1 MNIVCFVRPAPGWNK
16 FRFNLTTGAVEVPQD
31 VPLGVSAF
39 GEGTWV
45 LHPADRAALDAA
57 AATLQAAA
65 GADGTLTVVAVES
78 AVPDAAETVLREALA
93 RGATRAVLVTGAR
106 DPDSYVTASALAAVI
121 GQAPGDGKADL
132 VLLGADMP
140 GGAPDEIGPMVA
152 EDLGWAQ
159 ITAALTLIPAP
170 DDPAR
175 LRADQQW
182 VAGLRTVEAAL
193 PLVVSLLPNAALTPR
208 YPQGG
213 AVLAAYRKGQIER
226 VDVAVLGL
234 TGANAAQGVRRVIV
248 RRAALG
254 EAHAAERLTGP
265 VEESVAVLLP
275 ALRQS

>member
-1 MNIVCFVRPAPGWNK
+1 MNIVSFVRPAPGWDK

-45 LHPADRAALDAA
+45 LHPADRAALAA
-57 AATLQAAA
+57 AVSLQAA
-65 GADGTLTVVAVES
+65 GADGTLTAVAVES
-78 AVPDAAETVLREALA
+78 EVADAAETVLREALA

-106 DPDSYVTASALAAVI
+106 DADSYVTASALAAVI
-121 GQAPGDGKADL
+121 GQATGDGKANL
-132 VLLGADMP
+132 VVLGADAP
-140 GGAPDEIGPMVA
+140 GGVPDEIGPMLA
-152 EDLGWAQ
+152 EDLGWTQ
-159 ITAALTLIPAP
+159 ITAALTLAPAP

-208 YPQGG
+208 YPRGG
-213 AVLAAYRKGQIER
+213 DVLAAYRKGQVER
-226 VDVAVLGL
+226 VDVAALGL

-254 EAHAAERLTGP
+254 EAPAAERLTGP

-275 ALRQS
+275 ALRQA

>member
-1 MNIVCFVRPAPGWNK
+1 MNIVCFVRPAPGWDK
-16 FRFNLTTGAVEVPQD
+16 FRFNLSTGAVEVPQD

-57 AATLQAAA
+57 ATLQAAT

-78 AVPDAAETVLREALA
+78 ETPDTAETVLREALA
-93 RGATRAVLVTGAR
+93 RGATRAVLVMGAR
-106 DPDSYVTASALAAVI
+106 DADSYVTASALAAVI
-121 GQAPGDGKADL
+121 GQAPDGGAPDL
-132 VLLGADMP
+132 VVLGADAP
-140 GGAPDEIGPMVA
+140 GGAPDEVGPMLA
-152 EDLGWAQ
+152 EDLGGAQ
-159 ITAALTLIPAP
+159 ITAALTLALAP

-182 VAGLRTVEAAL
+182 VAGLRTVEGAV

-208 YPQGG
+208 YPRG
-213 AVLAAYRKGQIER
+213 ADVLAAYRKGQIER
-226 VDVAVLGL
+226 VDVAALGL

-254 EAHAAERLTGP
+254 EAPAAERLTGP

-275 ALRQS
+275 TLRQS

>member
-1 MNIVCFVRPAPGWNK
+1 MNIVCFVRPAPGWDK
-16 FRFNLTTGAVEVPQD
+16 FRFNLSTGAVEVPRD

-57 AATLQAAA
+57 ATLLAAT
-65 GADGTLTVVAVES
+65 GADGTLTVVALES
-78 AVPDAAETVLREALA
+78 EVPDAAATVLREALA
-93 RGATRAVLVTGAR
+93 RGAARAVLVTGAP
-106 DPDSYVTASALAAVI
+106 DADSYVTASALAAVI
-121 GQAPGDGKADL
+121 GQAPDDGKPDL
-132 VLLGADMP
+132 VVLGADAP
-140 GGAPDEIGPMVA
+140 GGAPDEVGPMLA

-159 ITAALTLIPAP
+159 ITAALTLAPAP
-170 DDPAR
+170 DDPAH

-182 VAGLRTVEAAL
+182 VAGLRTVDAAL

-208 YPQGG
+208 YARG
-213 AVLAAYRKGQIER
+213 ANVLAAYRKGEIES
-226 VDVAVLGL
+226 VDVAALGL
-234 TGANAAQGVRRVIV
+234 TGANAAQGVHRVVV

-254 EAHAAERLTGP
+254 EAPAAERLTGP

>member
-1 MNIVCFVRPAPGWNK
+1 MNIVCFVRPAPGWDK
-16 FRFNLTTGAVEVPQD
+16 FRFNLSTGAVEVPRD

-57 AATLQAAA
+57 TALQAAGA
-65 GADGTLTVVAVES
+65 GGTLTAVAVES
-78 AVPDAAETVLREALA
+78 EVPDAAETVLREALA

-106 DPDSYVTASALAAVI
+106 DADAYVTASALTAVI
-121 GQAPGDGKADL
+121 GQAADGGKPDL
-132 VLLGADMP
+132 VVLGADAP
-140 GGAPDEIGPMVA
+140 GGVPDEVGPMLA

-159 ITAALTLIPAP
+159 ITAALTLAPAP

-208 YPQGG
+208 YAHGTD
-213 AVLAAYRKGQIER
+213 VLAAYRKGQIER
-226 VDVAVLGL
+226 VDVAALGL
-234 TGANAAQGVRRVIV
+234 TGAHAAQGVRRVIV

-254 EAHAAERLTGP
+254 EAPAAERLTGP

>member
-1 MNIVCFVRPAPGWNK
+1 MNIVCFVRPAPGWDK
-16 FRFNLTTGAVEVPQD
+16 FRFNLSTGAVEVPRD

-57 AATLQAAA
+57 TALQAAGA
-65 GADGTLTVVAVES
+65 GGTLTAVAVES
-78 AVPDAAETVLREALA
+78 EVPDAAETVLREALA

-106 DPDSYVTASALAAVI
+106 DADAYVTASALTAVI
-121 GQAPGDGKADL
+121 GQAGDGGKPDL
-132 VLLGADMP
+132 VVLGADAP
-140 GGAPDEIGPMVA
+140 GGVPDEVGPMLA

-159 ITAALTLIPAP
+159 ITAALTLAPAP

-208 YPQGG
+208 YAHGTD
-213 AVLAAYRKGQIER
+213 VLAAYRKGQIER
-226 VDVAVLGL
+226 VDVAALGL
-234 TGANAAQGVRRVIV
+234 TGAHAAQGVRRVIV

-254 EAHAAERLTGP
+254 EAPAAERLTGP

-275 ALRQS
+275 ALRQP

>member
-1 MNIVCFVRPAPGWNK
+1 MNIVCFVRPAPGWDK
-16 FRFNLTTGAVEVPQD
+16 FRFNLSTGAVEVPRD

-45 LHPADRAALDAA
+45 LHLADRAALDAA
-57 AATLQAAA
+57 VTLLAAA
-65 GADGTLTVVAVES
+65 GAGGTLTAVAVES
-78 AVPDAAETVLREALA
+78 EVPDAAETVLREALA

-106 DPDSYVTASALAAVI
+106 DADAYVTASALTAVI
-121 GQAPGDGKADL
+121 GQAADGGKPDL
-132 VLLGADMP
+132 VVLGADAP
-140 GGAPDEIGPMVA
+140 GGVPDEVGPMLA

-159 ITAALTLIPAP
+159 ITAALTLAPAP

-208 YPQGG
+208 YAHG
-213 AVLAAYRKGQIER
+213 ADVLAAYRKGQIER
-226 VDVAVLGL
+226 VDVAALGL
-234 TGANAAQGVRRVIV
+234 TGAHAAQGVRRVIV

-254 EAHAAERLTGP
+254 DAPAAERLTGP

-275 ALRQS
+275 ALRQP

>member
-1 MNIVCFVRPAPGWNK
+1 MNIVCFVRPAPGWDK

-57 AATLQAAA
+57 VTLQAAG
-65 GADGTLTVVAVES
+65 GADGTLTAVAVES
-78 AVPDAAETVLREALA
+78 EVPDAAETVLREALA
-93 RGATRAVLVTGAR
+93 RGATRAVLVTGAP
-106 DPDSYVTASALAAVI
+106 DADSYVTASALAAVI
-121 GQAPGDGKADL
+121 GQAPDGGKPDL
-132 VLLGADMP
+132 VLLGADAP
-140 GGAPDEIGPMVA
+140 GGAPDEIGPMLA

-159 ITAALTLIPAP
+159 ITAALALALAP
-170 DDPAR
+170 DDSAG

-193 PLVVSLLPNAALTPR
+193 PLVVSLLSNAALTPR

-213 AVLAAYRKGQIER
+213 AVLAAYRKGEIER
-226 VDVAVLGL
+226 MDVAALGL

-248 RRAALG
+248 RRATLG
-254 EAHAAERLTGP
+254 EAPAAERLTGP

-275 ALRQS
+275 ALRQA

>member
-1 MNIVCFVRPAPGWNK
+1 MNIVCFVRPAPGWDK

-45 LHPADRAALDAA
+45 LQPADRAALDAA
-57 AATLQAAA
+57 AALQAA
-65 GADGTLTVVAVES
+65 GADGTLTAVAVES
-78 AVPDAAETVLREALA
+78 EVPDAAETVLCEALA

-106 DPDSYVTASALAAVI
+106 DADSYVTASALAAVI
-121 GQAPGDGKADL
+121 GQAPGGTPDL
-132 VLLGADMP
+132 VVLGADTP
-140 GGAPDEIGPMVA
+140 GGVPDEVGPMLA
-152 EDLGWAQ
+152 EALGWAQ
-159 ITAALTLIPAP
+159 ITAALTLAPAP

-182 VAGLRTVEAAL
+182 VAGLRTVEASL

-208 YPQGG
+208 YPPGG

-226 VDVAVLGL
+226 VDVAALGL

-254 EAHAAERLTGP
+254 EAPVAERLTGP

-275 ALRQS
+275 TLRQS